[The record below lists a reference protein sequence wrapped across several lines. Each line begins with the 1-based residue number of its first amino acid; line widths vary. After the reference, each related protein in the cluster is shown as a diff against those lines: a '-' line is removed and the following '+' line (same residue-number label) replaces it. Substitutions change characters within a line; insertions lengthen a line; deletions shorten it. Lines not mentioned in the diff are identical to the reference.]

1 MAAKQT
7 GRPRAKET
15 DEGGGLRWGKDHW
28 DPSKLLSYNAAMNF
42 AISGLGS
49 GKTTKAKKMVLD
61 NYRYKREKF
70 V

>member
-1 MAAKQT
+1 
-7 GRPRAKET
+7 
-15 DEGGGLRWGKDHW
+15 
-28 DPSKLLSYNAAMNF
+28 MNF

-70 V
+70 VWILRRVKDVDNVFKLSFMNQFEEYGYYVKDGML